1 MKNEEKI
8 FRTITRL
15 NIEFYKIQC
24 RNWILSKSNGNGAA
38 GRTLEILLNKK
49 NDTYALP
56 DFYEIEI
63 KTKLIGSESNITLFS
78 MVFDNKPLEIQRL
91 LRIGGYPDK
100 LHPEF
105 KIFYLCVH
113 GNFKKKMGYRFS
125 YQIKVDYSFQVVRL
139 CIFNRY
145 GALIDQRMSWS
156 FEQLKSRLEH
166 KLSYLAFILAK
177 KCKLHGQDYFKYLS
191 ISFYRLRSFETFL
204 KLLETGIISVS
215 FKLGYFKSGE
225 HYGEIYDHGTSFD
238 ISKEDLEKLF
248 EPIYLDLYSNV
259 VRIGMTNVQS

>member
-1 MKNEEKI
+1 MFDFILYRPMKNEEKI

-91 LRIGGYPDK
+91 LRIGGYPDYILNLK
-100 LHPEF
+100 FFICASMEIL
-105 KIFYLCVH
+105 
-113 GNFKKKMGYRFS
+113 KKRWDIDFL
-125 YQIKVDYSFQVVRL
+125 IK
-139 CIFNRY
+139 
-145 GALIDQRMSWS
+145 
-156 FEQLKSRLEH
+156 
-166 KLSYLAFILAK
+166 
-177 KCKLHGQDYFKYLS
+177 
-191 ISFYRLRSFETFL
+191 L
-204 KLLETGIISVS
+204 KLIIL
-215 FKLGYFKSGE
+215 FKL
-225 HYGEIYDHGTSFD
+225 
-238 ISKEDLEKLF
+238 
-248 EPIYLDLYSNV
+248 
-259 VRIGMTNVQS
+259 